1 MGKEAKTNAMRILER
16 EKVPYTA
23 HEYAHEEGVAVD
35 GVTVA
40 ASMGEDPACVY
51 KTLVTQGASKNYFV
65 FVIPVA
71 AELDLKAA
79 ARSVGEK
86 SVAMIHVADINKVTG
101 YVRGG
106 CSPVG
111 MKKQYKTVFDE
122 SVLTQPKGICLRRPH
137 RHTGVLCPGRPYPRS
152 TGSNCKD
159 HLLRGRERLKVGLFP
174 QKAGALL
181 YLKYT

>member
-1 MGKEAKTNAMRILER
+1 MAKEAKTNAMRLLEK

-23 HEYAHEEGVAVD
+23 HEYPHEEGVAVD

-40 ASMGEDPACVY
+40 RSLGEDPACVF
-51 KTLVTQGASKNYFV
+51 KTLVTQGASRNYFV
-65 FVIPVA
+65 FVIPAA

-101 YVRGG
+101 YIRGG

-111 MKKQYKTVFDE
+111 MKKQYVTVFDE
-122 SVLTQPKGICLRRPH
+122 SALRQQKIYVSAGRIGLQVFCAPAALIRAARASTAPLTRAEG
-137 RHTGVLCPGRPYPRS
+137 
-152 TGSNCKD
+152 
-159 HLLRGRERLKVGLFP
+159 
-174 QKAGALL
+174 
-181 YLKYT
+181 

>member
-16 EKVPYTA
+16 AKVPYTA

-51 KTLVTQGASKNYFV
+51 KTLVTQGSSKNYFV

-122 SVLTQPKGICLRRPH
+122 SVLAQEKCMFPAGASVPRCAVLRRTSSVPPGPP
-137 RHTGVLCPGRPYPRS
+137 RQRSSSEPGRKVR
-152 TGSNCKD
+152 
-159 HLLRGRERLKVGLFP
+159 LLGQRRLEDF
-174 QKAGALL
+174 AENI
-181 YLKYT
+181 LKP

>member
-1 MGKEAKTNAMRILER
+1 MTAHMKRGIQMGKEAKTNAMRMLEKA
-16 EKVPYTA
+16 KVAYTA
-23 HEYAHEEGVAVD
+23 HEYPHEDGVAVD

-51 KTLVTQGASKNYFV
+51 KTLVTQGASRNYFV

-86 SVAMIHVADINKVTG
+86 SVAMIHVADINRVTG

-106 CSPVG
+106 CSPIG
-111 MKKQYKTVFDE
+111 MKKRYVTVFDD
-122 SVLTQPKGICLRRPH
+122 SAQSQGKIYVSAGRIGTQICADAAELI
-137 RHTGVLCPGRPYPRS
+137 
-152 TGSNCKD
+152 KA
-159 HLLRGRERLKVGLFP
+159 
-174 QKAGALL
+174 AGA
-181 YLKYT
+181 KVAHITF

>member
-16 EKVPYTA
+16 EKVAYTA
-23 HEYAHEEGVAVD
+23 HEYPHEEGVAVD
-35 GVTVA
+35 GMTVA

-51 KTLVTQGASKNYFV
+51 KTLVTQGSSKNYFV

-111 MKKQYKTVFDE
+111 MKKKYPTFLDE
-122 SVLTQPKGICLRRPH
+122 LCLLCDEIALSAGERGHQMIVPPEPIAAMLDAKIVDLTK
-137 RHTGVLCPGRPYPRS
+137 
-152 TGSNCKD
+152 
-159 HLLRGRERLKVGLFP
+159 
-174 QKAGALL
+174 
-181 YLKYT
+181 

>member
-51 KTLVTQGASKNYFV
+51 KTLVTQGHSKAYFV

-71 AELDLKAA
+71 EELDLKKAA
-79 ARSVGEK
+79 KAVGEK
-86 SVAMIHVADINKVTG
+86 SLEMIHVKDINQITG
-101 YVRGG
+101 YIRGG

-111 MKKQYKTVFDE
+111 MKKQFPTVFHATAADLPAIMV
-122 SVLTQPKGICLRRPH
+122 SA
-137 RHTGVLCPGRPYPRS
+137 GRIGHQVQCDPQALLS
-152 TGSNCKD
+152 
-159 HLLRGRERLKVGLFP
+159 LLRAKTADIIVD
-174 QKAGALL
+174 
-181 YLKYT
+181 

>member
-1 MGKEAKTNAMRILER
+1 MAKEAKTNAMRFLEK
-16 EKVPYTA
+16 EKVAYTA
-23 HEYAHEEGVAVD
+23 HEYPHEEGVAVD

-40 ASMGEDPACVY
+40 RSMGEDPACVF
-51 KTLVTQGASKNYFV
+51 KTLVTQGASRNYFV

-101 YVRGG
+101 YIRGG

-111 MKKQYKTVFDE
+111 MKKQYVTVFDE
-122 SVLTQPKGICLRRPH
+122 SALAREKIYVSAGRIGLQGCCAPAGLIRAGRARTAPPTRPE
-137 RHTGVLCPGRPYPRS
+137 G
-152 TGSNCKD
+152 
-159 HLLRGRERLKVGLFP
+159 
-174 QKAGALL
+174 
-181 YLKYT
+181 

>member
-1 MGKEAKTNAMRILER
+1 MAKEAKTNAMRLLEK

-23 HEYAHEEGVAVD
+23 HEYPHEEGVAVD

-40 ASMGEDPACVY
+40 RSLGEDPACVF
-51 KTLVTQGASKNYFV
+51 KTLVTQGASRNYFV
-65 FVIPVA
+65 FDIPAA

-101 YVRGG
+101 YIRGG

-111 MKKQYKTVFDE
+111 MKKQYVTVFDE
-122 SVLTQPKGICLRRPH
+122 SALRQQKIYVSAGRIGLQVCCAPAALIRAARASTAPLTRAEG
-137 RHTGVLCPGRPYPRS
+137 
-152 TGSNCKD
+152 
-159 HLLRGRERLKVGLFP
+159 
-174 QKAGALL
+174 
-181 YLKYT
+181 

>member
-1 MGKEAKTNAMRILER
+1 MGKETKTNAMRILER
-16 EKVPYTA
+16 AKVPYTA

-51 KTLVTQGASKNYFV
+51 KTLVTQGASRNYFV

-86 SVAMIHVADINKVTG
+86 SVAMIACGRYQQGD
-101 YVRGG
+101 R
-106 CSPVG
+106 
-111 MKKQYKTVFDE
+111 
-122 SVLTQPKGICLRRPH
+122 
-137 RHTGVLCPGRPYPRS
+137 LCPGRLQP
-152 TGSNCKD
+152 GG
-159 HLLRGRERLKVGLFP
+159 HE
-174 QKAGALL
+174 KAVHHRV
-181 YLKYT
+181 

>member
-1 MGKEAKTNAMRILER
+1 MAKEAKTNAMRMLER
-16 EKVPYTA
+16 EGIAYTA
-23 HEYAHEEGVAVD
+23 HEYPHEEGVAVD

-40 ASMGEDPACVY
+40 QSMGQDPACVF
-51 KTLVTQGASKNYFV
+51 KTLVTQGASRDYFV

-106 CSPVG
+106 CSPIG
-111 MKKQYKTVFDE
+111 MKKQYTTVFDE
-122 SVLTQPKGICLRRPH
+122 SALRQEKIYVSAGRIGRQLCCAAADLIRTVRGKTARLT
-137 RHTGVLCPGRPYPRS
+137 Y
-152 TGSNCKD
+152 
-159 HLLRGRERLKVGLFP
+159 
-174 QKAGALL
+174 
-181 YLKYT
+181 

>member
-1 MGKEAKTNAMRILER
+1 MAKEAKTNAMRMLEKA
-16 EKVPYTA
+16 KVAYTA
-23 HEYAHEEGVAVD
+23 HEYPHEEGVAVD

-40 ASMGEDPACVY
+40 QSMGEDPACVF
-51 KTLVTQGASKNYFV
+51 KTLVTQGASRNYFV

-101 YVRGG
+101 YIRGG

-111 MKKQYKTVFDE
+111 MKKLYTTVFDQSALDQE
-122 SVLTQPKGICLRRPH
+122 KIYVSAGRIGLQICCAPADLIRAA
-137 RHTGVLCPGRPYPRS
+137 
-152 TGSNCKD
+152 
-159 HLLRGRERLKVGLFP
+159 
-174 QKAGALL
+174 KAKTAPIIHQAAE
-181 YLKYT
+181 